1 MSTIGPSDRSSD
13 LSQVPSSMS
22 SGARPQTAEERAQ
35 QQQEQPQP
43 QASASQ
49 DYAQQPPPQQPYS
62 QQPQAAGGFDG
73 NQPTIISL
81 MYISSFVF
89 GITGLVGMILAYS
102 WKDKPQ
108 AEWEV
113 SHYQYH
119 IRTFWIWLISFVVG
133 VITSFILIG
142 IFILIAAWIHV
153 LVRGIMSLIKAQAHE
168 PMPNPDTLLA

>member
-1 MSTIGPSDRSSD
+1 MSNIGPSDRAND
-13 LSQVPSSMS
+13 LSQVPSSMTG
-22 SGARPQTAEERAQ
+22 GARPQTAEERAQ

-43 QASASQ
+43 QPSPSQ
-49 DYAQQPPPQQPYS
+49 GYSQQQPPP
-62 QQPQAAGGFDG
+62 AATPGFDG

-81 MYISSFVF
+81 LYISSIVF
-89 GITGLVGMILAYS
+89 GLTGLVAMILAYV

-119 IRTFWIWLISFVVG
+119 IRTFWIWLVEVVIG

-153 LVRGIMSLIKAQAHE
+153 LVRGIMSLIKAQARE
-168 PMPNPDTLLA
+168 PMPNPETLLA

>member
-1 MSTIGPSDRSSD
+1 MSNIGPPDRASD
-13 LSQVPSSMS
+13 LSQVPSNMS

-35 QQQEQPQP
+35 PQPEQP

-49 DYAQQPPPQQPYS
+49 GYQQPPPQQPYA
-62 QQPQAAGGFDG
+62 QQPAAGGFDG

-153 LVRGIMSLIKAQAHE
+153 LVRGIVSLIKAQAHE